1 MRLTAA
7 LAIAVSFVVAA
18 APKVQAPIAA
28 PIVIEEKP
36 ATSGPSRLVSDDRI
50 LLDEY
55 RLAEKV
61 EARVLGDM
69 KVYGAILGLALAF
82 IGFLGFQVVVDA
94 LTRRLER
101 TAKEDLEAIRSR
113 TQTALV
119 DLELAVREGQRISA
133 VAAEQVSTLRQ
144 RHAELEDLAAKYQD
158 LHSQVQSIGQRVEQ
172 AATVAAES
180 QEKVAGLSV
189 ALSNT
194 FAGSPA
200 LFMSS
205 FDWERGGA
213 ISGRNFGNAP
223 GKLHLSFHSRFTPL
237 PGASASGEK
246 MGPIEVSGTCI
257 EGWTDTGIIF
267 QVPEP
272 AMDAIRAFRAKQEEL
287 WARIDGDRKGD
298 RSLGYEVVVE
308 RTDGVKGTF

>member
-1 MRLTAA
+1 MRLAAA
-7 LAIAVSFVVAA
+7 LAIAVSFAVVASPKMQAPTA
-18 APKVQAPIAA
+18 APL
-28 PIVIEEKP
+28 VIEEWP
-36 ATSGPSRLVSDDRI
+36 AASGPSRLAPDDRI

-101 TAKEDLEAIRSR
+101 TAKEDLEAIRTR

-158 LHSQVQSIGQRVEQ
+158 LHSQIQSIGQRVEQ
-172 AATVAAES
+172 AATAAAES
-180 QEKVAGLSV
+180 QERVADLSV

-205 FDWERGGA
+205 FDWERSGA
-213 ISGRNFGNAP
+213 IGGGNFGNAP
-223 GKLHLSFHSRFTPL
+223 GKLHLSFHSRFVPL
-237 PGASASGEK
+237 PGAPASGER
-246 MGPIEVSGTCI
+246 MESIEISGACI
-257 EGWTDTGIIF
+257 EEWTDTKIRF
-267 QVPEP
+267 QLPQP

-287 WARIDGDRKGD
+287 WARIDTDRKGD
-298 RSLGYEVVVE
+298 RSFGYEVVVE
-308 RTDGVKGTF
+308 RADGVKGTL